1 MPSLRCLLVL
11 NGLLLSAVLLLGLLL
26 FTDSVHIPALRG
38 RGSVGAGNA
47 AVGGSLLSSLL
58 APTATKD
65 AAAAAVLSPV
75 VSSAPS
81 ATPQEGPSFAV
92 PPIDR
97 SSSEATAREEATHNH
112 DHEDEDIGNGGE
124 PSSSSDAAAA
134 ARAAP
139 SAPQIPAGDDEA
151 QEQQRSRHADVAP
164 WMPMPLKGAQSD
176 SDIPHHSTLSSLKL
190 GSGSGSDDD
199 KNAMRAVEHYVSDR
213 HTSFMFPR
221 PAPRSASSSLFVTS
235 LPNLGAGVGHQ
246 FGEWVLG
253 PWVALLFNATYLHT
267 GFYGNGK
274 RWNRFLGFGEGE
286 DTVEDF
292 VATYGSSGASVASV
306 LVNEPSRK
314 GVRQSQ
320 LLSESK
326 GFTTLV
332 RTWDDEVSPGG
343 RVWHWMDSYLAT
355 QRRESL
361 ARKRQLASEGFVR
374 SGAPLTAAH
383 ASLDPDLPTPLLVY
397 FDEVHVHS
405 PDILCGP
412 DTRLLQ
418 AIRRKYCLARV
429 KDARPLPD
437 LYAADRARNYL
448 VVALHLRCG
457 DSCFDAFRTT
467 RFESVRHT
475 VQRMHALLTR
485 LEPSR
490 PLCFH
495 IFSQRPQNGTAE
507 DHFAPL
513 LSSLKGL
520 QVTAHFHAS
529 SYVTLHHL
537 IKADVLL
544 GAQSSFSWLAFLL
557 HQGVSMGPFRA
568 CTHQVDY
575 SKDNGVF
582 DEAMFEREYLSAK
595 RNPPQKF
602 ERWEDCMAIQ
612 PHVQVRPLKLDMK

>member
-11 NGLLLSAVLLLGLLL
+11 NALLLSAVLLLGLLL

-47 AVGGSLLSSLL
+47 AVGGSFLSSLL
-58 APTATKD
+58 TSTSND
-65 AAAAAVLSPV
+65 AAAVAAAPAA
-75 VSSAPS
+75 APS
-81 ATPQEGPSFAV
+81 ATTQEGPSFAV

-97 SSSEATAREEATHNH
+97 SSDAAAREEASH
-112 DHEDEDIGNGGE
+112 DHGHDDEEAGNGVE
-124 PSSSSDAAAA
+124 PSSSLDQAA
-134 ARAAP
+134 ARAVP
-139 SAPQIPAGDDEA
+139 SAPQIPAGGDEA
-151 QEQQRSRHADVAP
+151 QQEQMQNQQRPRHADAAP
-164 WMPMPLKGAQSD
+164 WVPMPLKGGQSG
-176 SDIPHHSTLSSLKL
+176 SDIPHHSTVSSLRL
-190 GSGSGSDDD
+190 GSGGDDD

-213 HTSFMFPR
+213 QTSFMFPR

-292 VATYGSSGASVASV
+292 VATYGTGASVASV

-314 GVRQSQ
+314 GLRQSQ

-332 RTWDDEVSPGG
+332 RTWDDEVGPGG

-374 SGAPLTAAH
+374 SLAPLTAAH

-513 LSSLKGL
+513 LMSLKGL
-520 QVTAHFHAS
+520 QVTPHFHAS

-582 DEAMFEREYLSAK
+582 DEAMFEREYLSA
-595 RNPPQKF
+595 RSNPPQKF